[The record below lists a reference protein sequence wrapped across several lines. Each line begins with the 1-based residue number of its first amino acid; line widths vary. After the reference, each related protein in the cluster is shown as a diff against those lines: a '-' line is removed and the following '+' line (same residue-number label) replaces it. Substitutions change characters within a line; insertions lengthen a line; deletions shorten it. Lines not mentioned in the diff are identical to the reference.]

1 MRTFVM
7 LVVLVGAMV
16 GLAMAAGTDPAQ
28 TAGGGPGVQEVG
40 AAGAAGGPGGSALFF
55 TAVAV
60 ASIVALAVAAAGCGI
75 AQGNAVARAVE
86 SIARQPESA
95 SRILTVSMIG
105 LAFIESLT
113 IYVLVVALI
122 LIYAN
127 PFVQYFI
134 K

>member
-1 MRTFVM
+1 MRTYVLF
-7 LVVLVGAMV
+7 LVLVAALTCLA
-16 GLAMAAGTDPAQ
+16 GLAMAQEQAQPAD
-28 TAGGGPGVQEVG
+28 GGSGG
-40 AAGAAGGPGGSALFF
+40 AAVGNSGLFF

-60 ASIVALAVAAAGCGI
+60 ASIFSLAIAAAGCGI

-122 LIYAN
+122 LIYAD
-127 PFVQYFI
+127 PFVKFFVG
-134 K
+134 

>member
-1 MRTFVM
+1 MRTFVL
-7 LVVLVGAMV
+7 LVLLVGALV
-16 GLAMAAGTDPAQ
+16 GLAVAAEPD
-28 TAGGGPGVQEVG
+28 PGVL
-40 AAGAAGGPGGSALFF
+40 AGGPAGERTGGPSGSALFF

-60 ASIVALAVAAAGCGI
+60 ASVLALAIAAAGCGV

-127 PFVQYFI
+127 PFVQYFV

>member
-1 MRTFVM
+1 MRKC
-7 LVVLVGAMV
+7 LL
-16 GLAMAAGTDPAQ
+16 LLIIMAALTGPA
-28 TAGGGPGVQEVG
+28 A
-40 AAGAAGGPGGSALFF
+40 AAGEPGADAAQVADTHGKTSGSAAWFF

-60 ASIVALAVAAAGCGI
+60 ASVLGLAIAAAGCGI

-95 SRILTVSMIG
+95 NRILTLSMIG

-127 PFVQYFI
+127 PFVAYVVG
-134 K
+134 

>member
-1 MRTFVM
+1 MRTFV
-7 LVVLVGAMV
+7 LLLLLVGALV
-16 GLAMAAGTDPAQ
+16 GLAVAAEPD
-28 TAGGGPGVQEVG
+28 PGVPGG
-40 AAGAAGGPGGSALFF
+40 APAGGPSGPSGSALFF

-60 ASIVALAVAAAGCGI
+60 ASVLALAIAAAGCGV

-127 PFVQYFI
+127 PFVQYFV